1 MKVVLDRFYGGKR
14 KALTMSYDD
23 GVRQDIRLI
32 SIFNKYGIKGTFN
45 LNSGNMNKESGW
57 NLKGVE
63 ISRLSREEVGEL
75 YKDHEIA
82 AHSLTHPH
90 LESLSKEELI
100 YEIMED
106 RKNLEEISGYPVRG
120 FAYPFGTYNQEVI
133 NALAGMGIEYARTV
147 ETTGGFKIP
156 EKLLALAS
164 TCHHN
169 DKLLEKGREFLS
181 LNRGGNLNLMYVWG
195 HSYEFDVDNNWEV
208 IEEFCSEVSNDED
221 VWYATNMEIVDYLK
235 ALKGLKFSADRSIV
249 YNPSALSLWFTADNE
264 VVRIDG
270 GHTLRL

>member
-1 MKVVLDRFYGGKR
+1 MKVILDRFYGGKR

-23 GVRQDIRLI
+23 GVRQDIRLV

-45 LNSGNMNKESGW
+45 LNSGLMDGENFW

-63 ISRLSREEVGEL
+63 ISRLSKEEVGEL
-75 YKDHEIA
+75 YKGHEIA

-90 LESLSKEELI
+90 LESLPKEELI
-100 YEIMED
+100 YEVMED

-120 FAYPFGTYNQEVI
+120 FAYPFGTYNEEVI
-133 NALAGMGIEYARTV
+133 NALSIMGIGYARTV
-147 ETTGGFKIP
+147 ETTNGFKIP

-169 DKLLEKGREFLS
+169 HNLLEKGREFVS
-181 LNRGGNLNLMYVWG
+181 LNRGGTLALMYVWG

-208 IEEFCSEVSNDED
+208 IEEFCSEISNKED
-221 VWYATNMEIVDYLK
+221 IWYATNIEIVDYLK
-235 ALKGLKFSADRSIV
+235 ALKALKFSADRSIV
-249 YNPSALSLWFTADNE
+249 YNPSALSLWFTADDKAVKIE
-264 VVRIDG
+264 G
-270 GHTLRL
+270 GKTLHL

>member
-23 GVRQDIRLI
+23 GVRQDIRLVT
-32 SIFNKYGIKGTFN
+32 IFNKYGIRGTFN

-75 YKDHEIA
+75 YKGHEIA

-133 NALAGMGIEYARTV
+133 GALAGMGIEYARTV

-169 DKLLEKGREFLS
+169 DNLLEKGREFLS

-221 VWYATNMEIVDYLK
+221 IWYATNMEIVDYIK

-249 YNPSALSLWFTADNE
+249 YNPSALSLWFTADNRA
-264 VVRIDG
+264 VRIDG
-270 GHTLRL
+270 GQTLKL